1 MLTTDEV
8 CRGFRLVLKRDP
20 ESQEVIDHWR
30 TVSDFDKLIS
40 LLMDSEEFLSRYV
53 CSFPTEKW
61 GMVGI
66 SGTKDYIY
74 VDLSDHYVSRG
85 CLFSNYEHNE
95 SRFVRG
101 IVQPNDTVL
110 DIGAN
115 IGWFTIMMARI
126 VGDRG
131 HVHAFEPR
139 PTTLKHLNMSIARN
153 DMFNNVTTYPQALSD
168 FAGPAFITWRPAS
181 RNPGNSWIERR
192 ALSDEALKQ
201 DPVSMARLDDLSIEK
216 VSFIKIDVEGAEPSV
231 FRGGK
236 KLIARDKPVVL
247 SEINFGQLRSMS
259 GMSWSDYR
267 SFLNGIGYD
276 SFYLVDGKGAA
287 SVADAESRGIDVI
300 SIAMWSSDRK
310 MHLKASNIW
319 D

>member
-1 MLTTDEV
+1 
-8 CRGFRLVLKRDP
+8 
-20 ESQEVIDHWR
+20 
-30 TVSDFDKLIS
+30 
-40 LLMDSEEFLSRYV
+40 
-53 CSFPTEKW
+53 
-61 GMVGI
+61 
-66 SGTKDYIY
+66 
-74 VDLSDHYVSRG
+74 
-85 CLFSNYEHNE
+85 
-95 SRFVRG
+95 
-101 IVQPNDTVL
+101 
-110 DIGAN
+110 
-115 IGWFTIMMARI
+115 
-126 VGDRG
+126 
-131 HVHAFEPR
+131 
-139 PTTLKHLNMSIARN
+139 
-153 DMFNNVTTYPQALSD
+153 
-168 FAGPAFITWRPAS
+168 
-181 RNPGNSWIERR
+181 
-192 ALSDEALKQ
+192 
-201 DPVSMARLDDLSIEK
+201 MARLDDLSIEK